1 MESKFIKGFDGQK
14 IFCYI
19 WDDVKKPV
27 GIVQIFHGMAEH
39 AKRYDHF
46 AKALNKEG
54 FIVFADDH
62 RAHGKT
68 AQGTKLGTYKGKDV
82 FYDTLR
88 DEMFFSKMLKDQYK
102 LPLYI
107 FGHSYGSFIAQEY
120 ITQCNLYEKAIICGS
135 AFMKGRADVKFALM
149 LAWQLKMFAGHKPAK
164 LIEKINYSSYQK
176 LVKTGSWLNSDD
188 EEVKKYYADKFNGYA
203 LSNKFYFNMFNAF
216 RHIYKKSAVN
226 NIPKEKPVFLI
237 AGENDP
243 VGNMSKSVK
252 DLYKFYKTVGL
263 KNVKIKIYK
272 NARHE
277 ILNEPKIKSTVYK
290 DVINFI
296 KK

>member
-1 MESKFIKGFDGQK
+1 MKNLYIKGFDGEK
-14 IFCYI
+14 IYCYI
-19 WDDVKKPV
+19 WDNVKKPK
-27 GIVQIFHGMAEH
+27 GIIQIFHGMAEH
-39 AKRYDHF
+39 AKRYENF
-46 AKALNKEG
+46 AKFLNKQG
-54 FIVFADDH
+54 YIVFADDH
-62 RAHGKT
+62 RGHGKT
-68 AQGTKLGTYKGKDV
+68 AKDKLGTYKGKDI
-82 FYDTLR
+82 FFDTLR
-88 DEMFFSKMLKDQYK
+88 DEIFFSKVLKKKYK

-120 ITQCNLYEKAIICGS
+120 ITQCSLYDKAIICGS
-135 AFMKGRADVKFALM
+135 ALMKGRADVKFGLM
-149 LAWQLKMFAGHKPAK
+149 LAWQLKMFASHKPAK
-164 LIEKINYSSYQK
+164 LIEKINFSSYQK
-176 LVKTGSWLNSDD
+176 LVKKGSWLNSDGK
-188 EEVKKYYADKFNGYA
+188 EVKKYYADKFNGYA

-216 RHIYKKSAVN
+216 RHIYKKSAIK

-252 DLYKFYKTVGL
+252 DLYKFYKSIGL
-263 KNVKIKIYK
+263 KEIKIKIYK

-290 DVINFI
+290 DVLSFI